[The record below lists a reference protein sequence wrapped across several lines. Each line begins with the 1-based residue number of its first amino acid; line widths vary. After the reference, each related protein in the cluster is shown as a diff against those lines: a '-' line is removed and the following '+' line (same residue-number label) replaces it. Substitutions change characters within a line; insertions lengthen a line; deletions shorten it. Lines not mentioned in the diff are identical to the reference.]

1 MNYREKKAFLKKQL
15 ADYEKGNPMT
25 KKERRE
31 LREWVKLGNSP
42 YDNPLSFIEEHY
54 MQEMDFLAFQRAE
67 PEEKGLTLDG
77 EIDEEESNEIGAD
90 DLPF

>member
-25 KKERRE
+25 KKERKE
-31 LREWVKLGNSP
+31 LREWVRLGNSP
-42 YDNPLSFIEEHY
+42 YTNPLSFIAENY
-54 MQEMDFLAFQRAE
+54 LQEMDFLAYLRTE
-67 PEEKGLTLDG
+67 SERNKETDRSG
-77 EIDEEESNEIGAD
+77 ENEAGFD